1 MEGVRVAYTL
11 EQCWHRVP
19 GGTAVSALE
28 VARAM
33 THVRRD
39 VELVGVSG
47 KHLEDPELNFDL
59 SIDVVGL
66 RVSGALL
73 YEMSLRLNQP
83 KVERSMADID
93 LVHSTTIIPFAT
105 SKKMV
110 ATVHDL
116 AFLHHPD
123 FFTRRGNDV
132 FRRSLKILK
141 KRADVLLCSSQATVD
156 DCLSE
161 GFTPDRVRHVAL
173 GVRSV
178 QASQNDIDL
187 VRKKYSLPSQYLL
200 FVGTLEPRKN
210 LARLVG
216 ALRGRSDLPPLV
228 IAGADGWGNIEVPQ
242 TANVQFIG
250 YVEDQYLGALYA
262 GASVMCYPSLWEG
275 FGLPILEAMAQGAP
289 VITSIGTSTQEVAG
303 GAAVLVDP
311 LSEESIRNGIDEAL
325 RDAEMLGRRGRER
338 AAQATWDKTALATA
352 HIYDEVL
359 NGEVVHDESASS

>member
-39 VELVGVSG
+39 IELVGVSG

-116 AFLHHPD
+116 AFLHHPE

-161 GFTPDRVRHVAL
+161 GFAADRVRHVAL

-178 QASQNDIDL
+178 QASQNDIDH

-228 IAGADGWGNIEVPQ
+228 IAGADGWGDIEIPHS
-242 TANVQFIG
+242 ANVQFIG

-275 FGLPILEAMAQGAP
+275 FGLPILEAMAQGTP
-289 VITSIGTSTQEVAG
+289 VVTSIGTSTQEVAS

-311 LSEESIRNGIDEAL
+311 LSEESISNGIDEAL
-325 RDAEMLGRRGRER
+325 RDADMLGQRGRER
-338 AAQATWDKTALATA
+338 AAQATWDKTAMATA
-352 HIYDEVL
+352 RIYDEVVNDVL
-359 NGEVVHDESASS
+359 VNDEAASS

>member
-116 AFLHHPD
+116 AFLHHPE

-161 GFTPDRVRHVAL
+161 GFAADRVRHVAL

-178 QASQNDIDL
+178 QASQNDIDH

-228 IAGADGWGNIEVPQ
+228 IAGADGWGDIEIPHS
-242 TANVQFIG
+242 ANVQFIG

-275 FGLPILEAMAQGAP
+275 FGLPILEAMAQGTP
-289 VITSIGTSTQEVAG
+289 VVTSIGTSTQEVAS

-311 LSEESIRNGIDEAL
+311 LSEESISNGIDEAL
-325 RDAEMLGRRGRER
+325 RDADMLGRRGRER
-338 AAQATWDKTALATA
+338 AAQATWDKTAMATA
-352 HIYDEVL
+352 RIYDEVVNDVL
-359 NGEVVHDESASS
+359 VNDEAASS

>member
-1 MEGVRVAYTL
+1 
-11 EQCWHRVP
+11 
-19 GGTAVSALE
+19 
-28 VARAM
+28 M

-39 VELVGVSG
+39 IELVGVSG
-47 KHLEDPELNFDL
+47 KHFEDPQLNFDL

-83 KVERSMADID
+83 KVERSMTEVD
-93 LVHSTTIIPFAT
+93 LVHCTTIIPFAT
-105 SKKMV
+105 NKKMV

-116 AFLHHPD
+116 AFLHHPE

-141 KRADVLLCSSQATVD
+141 KRADVLLCSSQATVN
-156 DCLSE
+156 DCLNE
-161 GFTPDRVRHVAL
+161 GFEPDRVRHVSL

-178 QASQNDIDL
+178 SATQDDIDL
-187 VRKKYSLPSQYLL
+187 VRKKYSLPTEYLL

-228 IAGADGWGNIEVPQ
+228 IAGADGWGDIDVPHS
-242 TANVQFIG
+242 ANVQFIG
-250 YVEDQYLGALYA
+250 HVDDQHLGAVYA
-262 GASVMCYPSLWEG
+262 GASVLCYPSLWEG
-275 FGLPILEAMAQGAP
+275 FGLPILEAMAQGTP
-289 VITSIGTSTQEVAG
+289 VVTSIGTSTQEVAG

-325 RDAEMLGRRGRER
+325 RDADVLRQRGRVC

-352 HIYDEVL
+352 RIYDEVVL
-359 NGEVVHDESASS
+359 L

>member
-132 FRRSLKILK
+132 FRRSLKVLK
-141 KRADVLLCSSQATVD
+141 KRADVLLCSSQATVN

-161 GFTPDRVRHVAL
+161 GFSPDRVRHVAL

-228 IAGADGWGNIEVPQ
+228 IAGADGWGDIEVAQ
-242 TANVQFIG
+242 SANVQFIG

-275 FGLPILEAMAQGAP
+275 FGLPILEAMAQGTP

-325 RDAEMLGRRGRER
+325 RDADMLGRRGRER
-338 AAQATWDKTALATA
+338 AAEATWDKTALATA
-352 HIYDEVL
+352 RIYDEVL
-359 NGEVVHDESASS
+359 NGEVVHDESTSS

>member
-39 VELVGVSG
+39 IELVGVSG

-116 AFLHHPD
+116 AFLHHPE

-161 GFTPDRVRHVAL
+161 GFAADRVRHVAL

-178 QASQNDIDL
+178 QASQNDIDH

-228 IAGADGWGNIEVPQ
+228 IAGADGWGDIEIPHS
-242 TANVQFIG
+242 ANVQFIG

-275 FGLPILEAMAQGAP
+275 FGLPILEAMAQGTP
-289 VITSIGTSTQEVAG
+289 VVTSIGTSTQEVAS

-311 LSEESIRNGIDEAL
+311 LSEESISNGIDEAL
-325 RDAEMLGRRGRER
+325 RDADMLGRRGRER
-338 AAQATWDKTALATA
+338 AAQATWDKTAMATA
-352 HIYDEVL
+352 RIYDEVVNDVL
-359 NGEVVHDESASS
+359 VNDEAASS

>member
-39 VELVGVSG
+39 IELVGVSG
-47 KHLEDPELNFDL
+47 KHFEDPQLNFDL

-83 KVERSMADID
+83 KVERSMTEVD
-93 LVHSTTIIPFAT
+93 LVHCTTIIPFAT
-105 SKKMV
+105 NKKMV

-116 AFLHHPD
+116 AFLHHPE

-141 KRADVLLCSSQATVD
+141 KRADVLLCSSQATVN
-156 DCLSE
+156 DCLNE
-161 GFTPDRVRHVAL
+161 GFEPDRVRHVSL

-178 QASQNDIDL
+178 LATQDDIDL
-187 VRKKYSLPSQYLL
+187 VRKKYSLPTEYLL

-228 IAGADGWGNIEVPQ
+228 IAGADGWGDIDVPHS
-242 TANVQFIG
+242 ANVQFIG
-250 YVEDQYLGALYA
+250 HVDDQHLGAVYA
-262 GASVMCYPSLWEG
+262 GASVLCYPSLWEG
-275 FGLPILEAMAQGAP
+275 FGLPILEAMAQGTP
-289 VITSIGTSTQEVAG
+289 VVTSIGTSTQEVAG

-325 RDAEMLGRRGRER
+325 RDADVLRQRGRVC

-352 HIYDEVL
+352 RIYDEVVL
-359 NGEVVHDESASS
+359 L

>member
-39 VELVGVSG
+39 IELVGVSG

-116 AFLHHPD
+116 AFLHHPE
-123 FFTRRGNDV
+123 FFTQRGNDV

-161 GFTPDRVRHVAL
+161 GFAADRVRHVAL

-178 QASQNDIDL
+178 QASQNDIDR

-228 IAGADGWGNIEVPQ
+228 IAGADGWGDIEIPHS
-242 TANVQFIG
+242 ANVQFIG
-250 YVEDQYLGALYA
+250 YVEDQLLGALYA

-275 FGLPILEAMAQGAP
+275 FGLPILEAMVQGTP
-289 VITSIGTSTQEVAG
+289 VVTSIGTSTQEVAS

-325 RDAEMLGRRGRER
+325 RDADMLGRRGRER
-338 AAQATWDKTALATA
+338 AAQATWDKTAMATA
-352 HIYDEVL
+352 RIYDEVV
-359 NGEVVHDESASS
+359 NDVAVNDEVASS

>member
-33 THVRRD
+33 TEVRRD

-47 KHLEDPELNFDL
+47 KHLDDPTLNFDL

-66 RVSGALL
+66 RVSGAML

-83 KVERSMADID
+83 KVERSMTDID
-93 LVHSTTIIPFAT
+93 LVHCTTIIPFAT
-105 SKKMV
+105 RKKMV

-116 AFLHHPD
+116 AFLHHPE

-132 FRRSLKILK
+132 FRRSLKVLK
-141 KRADVLLCSSQATVD
+141 NRADVILCSSQATVN
-156 DCLSE
+156 DCLSQ
-161 GFTPDRVRHVAL
+161 GFAPDRVRHVTL

-178 QASQNDIDL
+178 QASQNEIDQA
-187 VRKKYSLPSQYLL
+187 RKKYSLPGEYLL

-216 ALRGRSDLPPLV
+216 ALRGRTDLPPLV
-228 IAGADGWGNIEVPQ
+228 IAGADGWGDIEVPHA
-242 TANVQFIG
+242 ANVQWIG
-250 YVEDQYLGALYA
+250 FVDDQDLGAVYG

-275 FGLPILEAMAQGAP
+275 FGLPILEAMAQGTP
-289 VITSIGTSTQEVAG
+289 VVTSLGTSTQEVAG

-311 LSEESIRNGIDEAL
+311 LSEESIGFGIDEAL
-325 RDAEMLGRRGRER
+325 RDAVVLRQRGRER
-338 AAQATWDKTALATA
+338 AAQATWQKTAAATA
-352 HIYDEVL
+352 RIYDEVT
-359 NGEVVHDESASS
+359 SS

>member
-19 GGTAVSALE
+19 GGTAVAALE

-33 THVRRD
+33 TQVRRD
-39 VELVGVSG
+39 IELIGVSG
-47 KHLEDPELNFDL
+47 KHLEDPALNFDL
-59 SIDVVGL
+59 SIDVAGL
-66 RVSGALL
+66 RVSGPVL
-73 YEMSLRLNQP
+73 YEMSLRFNQP
-83 KVERSMADID
+83 KVERAMTDVD
-93 LVHSTTIIPFAT
+93 LVHCTSIIPFAT

-132 FRRSLKILK
+132 FRRSLKVLK
-141 KRADVLLCSSQATVD
+141 KRADILLCSSQATLD

-161 GFTPDRVRHVAL
+161 GFSQDRVRLVTL
-173 GVRSV
+173 GVRSEL
-178 QASQNDIDL
+178 ASQSDIDQ
-187 VRKKYSLPSQYLL
+187 VRKKYSLPTEYLL

-216 ALRGRSDLPPLV
+216 ALSGRTDLPPLV
-228 IAGADGWGNIEVPQ
+228 IAGADGWGDIDVPAN
-242 TANVQFIG
+242 ANVHFVG
-250 YVEDQYLGALYA
+250 FVDDDHLGALYA

-275 FGLPILEAMAQGAP
+275 FGLPILEAMAQGTP
-289 VITSIGTSTQEVAG
+289 VVTSIGTSTQEVAD

-311 LSEESIRNGIDEAL
+311 LSEESIRNGIDQAL
-325 RDAEMLGRRGRER
+325 RDAEVLKQRGIER
-338 AAQATWDKTALATA
+338 AKETTWEKTALATA
-352 HIYDEVL
+352 RIYDEVI
-359 NGEVVHDESASS
+359 A

>member
-33 THVRRD
+33 TEVRRD

-47 KHLEDPELNFDL
+47 KHLDDPALNFDL

-66 RVSGALL
+66 RVSGAVL

-83 KVERSMADID
+83 KVERSMTDID
-93 LVHSTTIIPFAT
+93 LVHCTTIIPFAT
-105 SKKMV
+105 RKKMV

-116 AFLHHPD
+116 AFLHHPE

-132 FRRSLKILK
+132 FRRSLKVLK
-141 KRADVLLCSSQATVD
+141 NRADVILCSSQATVN
-156 DCLSE
+156 DCLSQ
-161 GFTPDRVRHVAL
+161 GFAPDRVRHVTL
-173 GVRSV
+173 GVRNV
-178 QASQNDIDL
+178 QASQNEIDQA
-187 VRKKYSLPSQYLL
+187 RKKYSLPSEYLL

-216 ALRGRSDLPPLV
+216 ALRGRTDLPPLV
-228 IAGADGWGNIEVPQ
+228 IAGADGWGDIEVPHA
-242 TANVQFIG
+242 ANVQWIG
-250 YVEDQYLGALYA
+250 FVDDQDLGAVYG

-275 FGLPILEAMAQGAP
+275 FGLPILEAMAQGTP
-289 VITSIGTSTQEVAG
+289 VVTSLGTSTQEVAG

-311 LSEESIRNGIDEAL
+311 LSEESIGFGIDEAL
-325 RDAEMLGRRGRER
+325 RDAVVLRQRGRER
-338 AAQATWDKTALATA
+338 AAQATWQKTAAATA
-352 HIYDEVL
+352 RIYDEVT
-359 NGEVVHDESASS
+359 SS

>member
-1 MEGVRVAYTL
+1 
-11 EQCWHRVP
+11 
-19 GGTAVSALE
+19 
-28 VARAM
+28 M

-39 VELVGVSG
+39 IELVGVSG

-66 RVSGALL
+66 KPSGALL

-83 KVERSMADID
+83 KVERSMTEID
-93 LVHSTTIIPFAT
+93 LVHCTTIIPFAT

-116 AFLHHPD
+116 AFLHHPE

-156 DCLSE
+156 DCLNE
-161 GFTPDRVRHVAL
+161 GFAPDRVRHVAL
-173 GVRSV
+173 GVRSTP
-178 QASQNDIDL
+178 ATQNDIDL
-187 VRKKYSLPSQYLL
+187 VRKKYSLPAEYLL

-228 IAGADGWGNIEVPQ
+228 IAGADGWGDIDVSH

-250 YVEDQYLGALYA
+250 YVDDLHLGAVYA
-262 GASVMCYPSLWEG
+262 GASVLCYPSLWEG
-275 FGLPILEAMAQGAP
+275 FGLPILEAMAQGTP
-289 VITSIGTSTQEVAG
+289 VVTSIGTSTQEVAG

-311 LSEESIRNGIDEAL
+311 LSEESIRIGIDEAL
-325 RDAEMLGRRGRER
+325 RNADILKQRGRER
-338 AAQATWDKTALATA
+338 AAESTWDKTALATA
-352 HIYDEVL
+352 SIYDEL
-359 NGEVVHDESASS
+359 ASS

>member
-39 VELVGVSG
+39 IELVGVSG

-116 AFLHHPD
+116 AFLHHPE

-161 GFTPDRVRHVAL
+161 GFAADRVRHVAL

-178 QASQNDIDL
+178 QASQNDIDH

-228 IAGADGWGNIEVPQ
+228 IAGANGWGDIEIPHS
-242 TANVQFIG
+242 ANVQFIG

-275 FGLPILEAMAQGAP
+275 FGLPILEAMAQGTP
-289 VITSIGTSTQEVAG
+289 VVTSIGTSTQEVAS

-311 LSEESIRNGIDEAL
+311 LSEESIGNGIDEAL
-325 RDAEMLGRRGRER
+325 RDADMLGQRGRER
-338 AAQATWDKTALATA
+338 AAQATWDKTAMATA
-352 HIYDEVL
+352 RIYDEVVNDVL
-359 NGEVVHDESASS
+359 VNDEAASS

>member
-33 THVRRD
+33 TEVRRD

-47 KHLEDPELNFDL
+47 KHLDDPALNFDL

-66 RVSGALL
+66 RVSGAVL

-83 KVERSMADID
+83 KVERSMTDID
-93 LVHSTTIIPFAT
+93 LVHCTTIIPFAT
-105 SKKMV
+105 RKKMV

-116 AFLHHPD
+116 AFLHHPE

-132 FRRSLKILK
+132 FRRSLKVLK
-141 KRADVLLCSSQATVD
+141 NRADVILCSSQATVN
-156 DCLSE
+156 DCLSQ
-161 GFTPDRVRHVAL
+161 GFAPDRVRHVTL
-173 GVRSV
+173 GVRNV
-178 QASQNDIDL
+178 QASQNEIDQA
-187 VRKKYSLPSQYLL
+187 RKKYSLPSEYLL

-210 LARLVG
+210 LARIVG
-216 ALRGRSDLPPLV
+216 ALRGRTDLPPLV
-228 IAGADGWGNIEVPQ
+228 IAGADGWGDIEVPHA
-242 TANVQFIG
+242 ANVQWIG
-250 YVEDQYLGALYA
+250 FVDDQDLGAVYG

-275 FGLPILEAMAQGAP
+275 FGLPILEAMAQGTP
-289 VITSIGTSTQEVAG
+289 VVTSLGTSTQEVAG

-311 LSEESIRNGIDEAL
+311 LSEESIGFGIDEAL
-325 RDAEMLGRRGRER
+325 RDAVVLRQRGRER
-338 AAQATWDKTALATA
+338 AAQATWQKTAAATA
-352 HIYDEVL
+352 RIYDEVT
-359 NGEVVHDESASS
+359 SS

>member
-1 MEGVRVAYTL
+1 
-11 EQCWHRVP
+11 
-19 GGTAVSALE
+19 
-28 VARAM
+28 M

-47 KHLEDPELNFDL
+47 KHLEDPALNFDL

-132 FRRSLKILK
+132 FRRSLKMLK
-141 KRADVLLCSSQATVD
+141 KRADVLLCSSQATV
-156 DCLSE
+156 
-161 GFTPDRVRHVAL
+161 
-173 GVRSV
+173 
-178 QASQNDIDL
+178 NDIDH

-228 IAGADGWGNIEVPQ
+228 IAGADGWGDIEVPHS
-242 TANVQFIG
+242 ANVQFIG

-275 FGLPILEAMAQGAP
+275 FGLPILEAMAQGTP
-289 VITSIGTSTQEVAG
+289 VVTSIGTSTQEVAS
-303 GAAVLVDP
+303 GAAILVDP
-311 LSEESIRNGIDEAL
+311 LSEESISNGIDEAL
-325 RDAEMLGRRGRER
+325 RDADMLGRRGRER
-338 AAQATWDKTALATA
+338 AAEATWDKTALATA
-352 HIYDEVL
+352 RIYDEVV
-359 NGEVVHDESASS
+359 NDVSVNDEAASS

>member
-39 VELVGVSG
+39 IELVGVSG

-66 RVSGALL
+66 KLSGALL

-83 KVERSMADID
+83 KVERSMTEID
-93 LVHSTTIIPFAT
+93 LVHCTTIIPFAT

-116 AFLHHPD
+116 AFLHHPE

-156 DCLSE
+156 DCLNE
-161 GFTPDRVRHVAL
+161 GFAPDRVRHVAL
-173 GVRSV
+173 GVRSTP
-178 QASQNDIDL
+178 ATQNDIDL
-187 VRKKYSLPSQYLL
+187 VRKKYSLPADYLL

-228 IAGADGWGNIEVPQ
+228 IAGADGWGDIDVSHS
-242 TANVQFIG
+242 ANVQFIG
-250 YVEDQYLGALYA
+250 YVDDLHLGAVYA
-262 GASVMCYPSLWEG
+262 GASVLCYPSLWEG
-275 FGLPILEAMAQGAP
+275 FGLPILEAMAQGTP
-289 VITSIGTSTQEVAG
+289 VVTSIGTSTQEVAG

-311 LSEESIRNGIDEAL
+311 LSEESIRIGIDEAL
-325 RDAEMLGRRGRER
+325 RNADILKQRGRER
-338 AAQATWDKTALATA
+338 AAESTWDKTALATA
-352 HIYDEVL
+352 SIYDEL
-359 NGEVVHDESASS
+359 ASS

>member
-116 AFLHHPD
+116 AFLHHPE

-161 GFTPDRVRHVAL
+161 GFAADRVRHVAL

-178 QASQNDIDL
+178 QASQNDIDH

-228 IAGADGWGNIEVPQ
+228 IAGADGWGDIEIPHS
-242 TANVQFIG
+242 ANVQFIG

-275 FGLPILEAMAQGAP
+275 FGLPILEAMAQGTP
-289 VITSIGTSTQEVAG
+289 VVTSIGTSTQEVAS

-311 LSEESIRNGIDEAL
+311 LSEESISNGIDEAL
-325 RDAEMLGRRGRER
+325 RDADMLGQRGRER
-338 AAQATWDKTALATA
+338 AAQATWDKTAMATA
-352 HIYDEVL
+352 RIYDEVVNDVL
-359 NGEVVHDESASS
+359 VNDEAASS

>member
-39 VELVGVSG
+39 IELVGVSG

-66 RVSGALL
+66 KLSGALL

-83 KVERSMADID
+83 KVERSMTEID
-93 LVHSTTIIPFAT
+93 LVHCTTIIPFAT

-116 AFLHHPD
+116 AFLHHPE

-156 DCLSE
+156 DCLNE
-161 GFTPDRVRHVAL
+161 GFAPDRVRHVAL
-173 GVRSV
+173 GVRSTP
-178 QASQNDIDL
+178 ATQNDIDL
-187 VRKKYSLPSQYLL
+187 VRKKYSLPSEYLL

-216 ALRGRSDLPPLV
+216 ALHGRSDLPPLV
-228 IAGADGWGNIEVPQ
+228 IAGADGWGDIDVSH

-250 YVEDQYLGALYA
+250 YVDDLHLGAVYA
-262 GASVMCYPSLWEG
+262 GASVLCYPSLWEG
-275 FGLPILEAMAQGAP
+275 FGLPILEAMAQGTP
-289 VITSIGTSTQEVAG
+289 VVTSIGTSTQEVAG

-311 LSEESIRNGIDEAL
+311 LSEESMRNGIDEAL
-325 RDAEMLGRRGRER
+325 RNADVLKQRGSER

-352 HIYDEVL
+352 SIYDEL
-359 NGEVVHDESASS
+359 ASS

>member
-33 THVRRD
+33 TEVRRD

-47 KHLEDPELNFDL
+47 KHLDDPALNFDL

-66 RVSGALL
+66 RMSGAML

-83 KVERSMADID
+83 KVERSMTDID
-93 LVHSTTIIPFAT
+93 LVHCTTIIPFAT
-105 SKKMV
+105 RKKMV

-116 AFLHHPD
+116 AFLHHPE

-132 FRRSLKILK
+132 FRRSLKVLK
-141 KRADVLLCSSQATVD
+141 NRADVILCSSQATVN
-156 DCLSE
+156 DCLSQ
-161 GFTPDRVRHVAL
+161 GFAPDRVRHVTL
-173 GVRSV
+173 GVRNV
-178 QASQNDIDL
+178 QASQNEIDQA
-187 VRKKYSLPSQYLL
+187 RKKYSLPSEYLL

-216 ALRGRSDLPPLV
+216 ALSGRTDLPPLV
-228 IAGADGWGNIEVPQ
+228 IAGADGWGDIEVPHA
-242 TANVQFIG
+242 ANVQWIG
-250 YVEDQYLGALYA
+250 FVDDQDLGAVYG

-275 FGLPILEAMAQGAP
+275 FGLPILEAMAQGTP
-289 VITSIGTSTQEVAG
+289 VVTSLGTSTQEVAG

-311 LSEESIRNGIDEAL
+311 LSEESIGFGIDEAL
-325 RDAEMLGRRGRER
+325 RDAVVLRQRGRER
-338 AAQATWDKTALATA
+338 AAQATWQKTAAATA
-352 HIYDEVL
+352 RIYDEVT
-359 NGEVVHDESASS
+359 SS